1 MSHTPL
7 FHVALLEPKIPPNT
21 GNIGRLV
28 CAFGG
33 RLHLVGPLG
42 FSTDERACRRAG
54 LDYWPHLDWR
64 SHEDLAALERDLPEG
79 TRVFAFSTRAERV
92 YSEPSYREGDCFLF
106 GDELKGLPAE
116 VLARYEGLRIPLR
129 SSEVRSLNLANAT
142 AIATSELV
150 RQLGHPGAL
159 GPKPPAELGGAEGGA
174 GGPSASGRSA
184 LPAVML
190 PSSHSEGRS

>member
-1 MSHTPL
+1 M

-28 CAFGG
+28 CALGG

-54 LDYWPHLDWR
+54 LDYWAHLDWR
-64 SHEDLAALERDLPEG
+64 QHEDLAAFEADLPQP
-79 TRVFAFSTRAERV
+79 TRIFAFSTRAEQ
-92 YSEPSYREGDCFLF
+92 SYTQPTYQAGDCFLF
-106 GDELKGLPAE
+106 GDELHGLPPQ
-116 VLARYEGLRIPLR
+116 VLLRYEGLRIPLR
-129 SSEVRSLNLANAT
+129 SPHVRSLNLANAT

-159 GPKPPAELGGAEGGA
+159 GPKPSPLWHAEVGKSEGSTPGPTPHAEG
-174 GGPSASGRSA
+174 
-184 LPAVML
+184 
-190 PSSHSEGRS
+190 HS